1 MRPQISQRDPT
12 YATNFVGRF
21 TDFGSMVGGCS
32 ICSHHDCKSHTGAG
46 MSLGTGMVLVFLWK
60 QKINT
65 KSSTKAELAGVDDSL
80 RYILWTRYFMQEQGY
95 NMEPSIIHQDNM
107 STILLERNGR
117 ASASNQTKHIKV
129 KYFFIVL
136 SKERSK
142 D

>member
-1 MRPQISQRDPT
+1 
-12 YATNFVGRF
+12 
-21 TDFGSMVGGCS
+21 
-32 ICSHHDCKSHTGAG
+32 